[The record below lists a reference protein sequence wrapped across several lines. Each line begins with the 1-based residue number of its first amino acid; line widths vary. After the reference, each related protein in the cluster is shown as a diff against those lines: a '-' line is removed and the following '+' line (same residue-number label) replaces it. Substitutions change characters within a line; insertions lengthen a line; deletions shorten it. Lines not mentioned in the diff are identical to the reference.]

1 MDERR
6 ESRLRFLVPVLAIAL
21 LASVA
26 WGYTQYRARQ
36 AWEVRAENQY
46 NRSFSELALH
56 VAGLET
62 QLAKAAVAN
71 SPKQQARLFTE
82 AWRQAYHAQEDIGQL
97 PLASVELAR
106 TKDFLS
112 KVQSF
117 SFGMLSEVGQGKAMS
132 DEKWKTLQGLH
143 RQARYLSGELF
154 ALQERILE
162 GAERWLSVDRVN
174 MGAMTADLSQRLE
187 TNKVTKSFMM
197 MEDGLRRLPEPEI
210 EGTPAG
216 FQPEPK
222 GLTGP
227 RVAMEEAR

>member
-1 MDERR
+1 M
-6 ESRLRFLVPVLAIAL
+6 
-21 LASVA
+21 
-26 WGYTQYRARQ
+26 
-36 AWEVRAENQY
+36 
-46 NRSFSELALH
+46 
-56 VAGLET
+56 
-62 QLAKAAVAN
+62 
-71 SPKQQARLFTE
+71 
-82 AWRQAYHAQEDIGQL
+82 
-97 PLASVELAR
+97 
-106 TKDFLS
+106 
-112 KVQSF
+112 QSF

-227 RVAMEEAR
+227 RVAMEEARKIALRFGTGRRGVPSGL